1 MGWRGY
7 IDDTHETVF
16 FWSQKAACTTLF
28 NMLADNM
35 PERPESKS
43 HFHLASMSYK
53 ACLTAIETRGY
64 RSVIVA
70 RHPVSRSISA
80 YFNKFLVYRD
90 RRLLTRDDLEP
101 FAQDLHDRF
110 CQMVGA
116 TGCTEN
122 IISYEQFLAT
132 VVQMR
137 ADLEQKPEI
146 PINGHWETQ
155 VPAILQKRG
164 FRYDRI
170 IHAEALDAEL
180 GAFCAEVGLIY
191 RPRQL
196 NRTRLAAERHEG
208 YLGHLP
214 AREVSA
220 LNFGPENFI
229 SEQTLATLE
238 DYYRVDFEMLG
249 YPPGAPQR

>member
-7 IDDTHETVF
+7 IDDRHETVF

-35 PERPESKS
+35 PERPKSKS
-43 HFHLASMSYK
+43 HFHTKSVPYMD
-53 ACLTAIETRGY
+53 CLKAIETRGY

-80 YFNKFLVYRD
+80 YFNKFLVYRE
-90 RRLLTRDDLEP
+90 RPLLRRDDLEP
-101 FAQDLHDRF
+101 FAQALHDRF
-110 CQMVGA
+110 CQMIGVEE
-116 TGCTEN
+116 CVDN

-132 VVQMR
+132 VAQMR
-137 ADLEQKPEI
+137 ADLAEKPQI

-155 VPAILQKRG
+155 VPPILQERG
-164 FRYDRI
+164 FHYDRI

-180 GAFCAEVGLIY
+180 GAFCAETGLTY

-196 NRTRLAAERHEG
+196 NRTPLAAERLQG
-208 YLGHLP
+208 YLGDRP
-214 AREVSA
+214 AREVSG
-220 LNFGPENFI
+220 LKFGPENFI
-229 SEQTLATLE
+229 SEETLARL
-238 DYYRVDFEMLG
+238 DAYYRVDFEMLG
-249 YPPGAPQR
+249 YPPGAPRR